1 MSLHAASLS
10 SGDLLAD
17 RRAEYAAMLAESG
30 DAEGAAD
37 LMRQAL
43 ELAPDW
49 AAGWFRLA
57 DYAEKAGVRQAAV
70 EALER
75 VLALSPDDVFGAG
88 LKRAALGGA
97 PTPAQ
102 PPSAYV
108 AQLFDDYADRFDA
121 ALVERLD
128 YSVPQK
134 LARLVTTEIAAPL
147 GCVVDLGCGTGLFGA
162 EIRARATRL
171 EGFDLSANMLAKAR
185 AKALYDHLGQA
196 DLAQPPAASGLFAE
210 GLAQGRADLA
220 AAADVL
226 MYLGDLAPVF
236 TLASALL
243 RPGGHFAFSVEDADA
258 VPPAPGPREGVVL
271 RPSLRFAHGEAYVRA
286 AAAAAGLTILQV
298 ERTDIRKD
306 GAQAVKGIL
315 FLASNPA

>member
-1 MSLHAASLS
+1 MSLHAASLT

-57 DYAEKAGVRQAAV
+57 DYAEKAGARDAAAA
-70 EALER
+70 ALER
-75 VLALSPDDVFGAG
+75 VLALSPEDVFGAG
-88 LKRAALGGA
+88 LKRAMLGAA
-97 PTPAQ
+97 PAPAQ

-121 ALVERLD
+121 ALVERLG

-134 LARLVTTEIAAPL
+134 LARLVAAQLKGAL

-162 EIRARATRL
+162 EIRAEATRL

-196 DLAQPPAASGLFAE
+196 DLTQPPAHSGLFADD
-210 GLAQGRADLA
+210 LAPARADLA

-271 RPSLRFAHGEAYVRA
+271 RPSLRFAHREAYVRA
-286 AAAAAGLTILQV
+286 AAADAGFAILQDM
-298 ERTDIRKD
+298 RTGIRKD
-306 GAQAVKGIL
+306 GAQEVQGIL
-315 FLASNPA
+315 FLASKTA

>member
-1 MSLHAASLS
+1 MSLHAASLT

-30 DAEGAAD
+30 DADGAAD

-57 DYAEKAGVRQAAV
+57 DYAQKAGAREEALA
-70 EALER
+70 ALER

-97 PTPAQ
+97 PAPAQ

-121 ALVERLD
+121 ALVERLG

-134 LARLVTTEIAAPL
+134 LARVVEAQLEAPF

-185 AKALYDHLGQA
+185 TKALYDQLGQA
-196 DLAQPPAASGLFAE
+196 DLAQPPDTSGLFGE
-210 GLAQGRADLA
+210 DLAPGRADLA
-220 AAADVL
+220 AAAEVL

-236 TLASALL
+236 TLAASLL

-286 AAAAAGLTILQV
+286 AAAAAGLTILHV
-298 ERTDIRKD
+298 TRTDIRKD
-306 GAQAVKGIL
+306 GAQAVHGIL
-315 FLASNPA
+315 FLASKPA